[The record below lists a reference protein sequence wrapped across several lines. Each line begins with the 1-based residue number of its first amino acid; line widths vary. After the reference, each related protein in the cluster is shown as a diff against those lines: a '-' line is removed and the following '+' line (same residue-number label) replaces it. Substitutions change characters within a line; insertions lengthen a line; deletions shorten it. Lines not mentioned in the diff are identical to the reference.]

1 MDYSKLRANLLT
13 FCSVLCMFRL
23 NTSMNRT
30 ILIMANGELYIYR
43 DSPLLGF
50 DKKQANVLLSILLRT
65 IHYNLHSIG
74 TDFSNATNL
83 SQTTIYE
90 LIL

>member
-1 MDYSKLRANLLT
+1 MDYSKLRTILLT

-30 ILIMANGELYIYR
+30 ILIMANGEYYIYR

-50 DKKQANVLLSILLRT
+50 EQKHANILLSIFLRT
-65 IHYNLHSIG
+65 KRYNIHS
-74 TDFSNATNL
+74 TDTDSRTP
-83 SQTTIYE
+83 QI
-90 LIL
+90 